1 MRSVGRLFGFTL
13 MLFVFTVLCVGCFRG
28 YWHIVG
34 REPGPLTESEKAKVR
49 QDLSR
54 CQEYAIISR
63 YNVNKCMVEKGY
75 EWIKG
80 TPPEESYDPLK

>member
-1 MRSVGRLFGFTL
+1 MRSVRRFFGIAL
-13 MLFVFTVLCVGCFRG
+13 MLSVLCVGCSLHG
-28 YWHIVG
+28 YWFIVG

-49 QDLSR
+49 QDLSQ
-54 CQEYAIISR
+54 CQHYAVISR
-63 YNVNKCMVEKGY
+63 YNANKCMVEKGY